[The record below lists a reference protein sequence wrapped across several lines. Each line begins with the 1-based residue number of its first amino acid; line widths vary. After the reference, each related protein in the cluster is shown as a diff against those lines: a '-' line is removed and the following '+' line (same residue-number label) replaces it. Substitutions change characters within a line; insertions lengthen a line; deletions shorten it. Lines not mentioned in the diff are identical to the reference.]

1 VRFSCTVLT
10 FSGLANSD
18 PGESGEPMQSYLF
31 FLRLNMRTFNALL
44 QILQEELAKLLDKP
58 NSVTPQ
64 NAPFPVPQIST
75 NMQRVLPA
83 LRLYTLWLQK
93 NVAVVACSVDS
104 ALEILQQKF
113 WISYAKCLSLTAEV
127 FPVETLSETSGMFE
141 EDTDTIGFKPLQCD
155 QNNGIWAVGNLGQ
168 QEAVESERDISREML
183 GRIRDLL
190 VTGLKLAF
198 DEVSSRYAIPK
209 VSLTLV

>member
-1 VRFSCTVLT
+1 
-10 FSGLANSD
+10 
-18 PGESGEPMQSYLF
+18 MQSYLF
-31 FLRLNMRTFNALL
+31 FLRLNVRTFNALL
-44 QILQEELAKLLDKP
+44 QILQAELVKLLKKP
-58 NSVTPQ
+58 NNVAAQ
-64 NAPFPVPQIST
+64 NQPSPVPQITT
-75 NMQRVLPA
+75 NMHRVLPA